1 MELTPN
7 WGETDSHLFLNII
20 IDFLKENSGLPS
32 DVESTHVT
40 FNSFFVNGLN
50 RDLFLLVQRT
60 RMEWETMYTLVL
72 INLAHQLAH
81 ILGEP
86 PRSNIA
92 KFFLF
97 SALANQR
104 PYAKLKDSKLL
115 PSWQRARTLEKGLL

>member
-81 ILGEP
+81 TLGEP

-92 KFFLF
+92 KFFFIF
-97 SALANQR
+97 SLGKSEALCKTER
-104 PYAKLKDSKLL
+104 L
-115 PSWQRARTLEKGLL
+115 